1 MEEHLP
7 NIQETMSYIK
17 KRKGGARKR
26 EEVGGMETG
35 VGCRIIFRM
44 RNSLIFQEE
53 KGYEMKEV
61 FDQNRL
67 KIQSQRRLP
76 VLD

>member
-1 MEEHLP
+1 
-7 NIQETMSYIK
+7 
-17 KRKGGARKR
+17 
-26 EEVGGMETG
+26 METG

-53 KGYEMKEV
+53 KWYEMKEV